1 MSNLGWYQL
10 LTTAA
15 KRVGGP
21 KRLVAIIA
29 GSGLAA
35 GIVGTKG
42 VEGINKK
49 LKANKEKQRKKIESL
64 VTYIVEKDGKSNEG
78 LELKRGDRFKVL
90 EKDGDAVL
98 IEIIGDENS
107 PYFVSGKFISSI
119 SNYV

>member
-107 PYFVSGKFISSI
+107 PYFVYGKFISSI